1 MLGIFEL
8 HVKKAF
14 HSTLASL
21 VANIK
26 DVKEGISN
34 LDRDNVAKAYRRFH
48 KRIEVVEAND
58 HFLEFVEW

>member
-21 VANIK
+21 VAKIK
-26 DVKEGISN
+26 DVKEVISN
-34 LDRDNVAKAYRRFH
+34 LDKDNVAKAYRCFH
-48 KRIEVVEAND
+48 TRIEVVEAND
-58 HFLEFVEW
+58 HFLEYVE

>member
-14 HSTLASL
+14 YSTLASL
-21 VANIK
+21 VAKIK

-34 LDRDNVAKAYRRFH
+34 LDRDNVAKAYRCFQ

-58 HFLEFVEW
+58 HFLEFVE